1 MPSLLKKRAAL
12 SYFSIA
18 LILSAVLDVLSTI
31 YASHFAGTWDVEA
44 NPVFRGLGRATSGAV
59 SAVAVLIAMKATSVG
74 VLILWLRLT
83 LSRVPD
89 LYPPLGRQHGFFRFA
104 NFLFCGAE
112 VRGWRSLFLVPPV
125 SRLYRG
131 LSVPVTVAGILGML
145 SASVVNTFQLL
156 DGFSGAVMFWLVVA
170 GAGGFAGLEML
181 RRDFF
186 ALSRN
191 SRSQQDGAANGS
203 QPFSSQTNTTS
214 SAAGSDR

>member
-18 LILSAVLDVLSTI
+18 LIGSAVLDALSTI
-31 YASHFAGTWDVEA
+31 NASHFAGTWDVEA

-74 VLILWLRLT
+74 GLVLWLRLT
-83 LSRVPD
+83 LSRIPD
-89 LYPPLGRQHGFFRFA
+89 LYPPLGRQHGFFQFV
-104 NFLFCGAE
+104 NFLCCGAE

-131 LSVPVTVAGILGML
+131 LSVPVAVAAILGML

-156 DGFSGAVMFWLVVA
+156 DGSSGAA
-170 GAGGFAGLEML
+170 DTSC
-181 RRDFF
+181 R
-186 ALSRN
+186 
-191 SRSQQDGAANGS
+191 GS
-203 QPFSSQTNTTS
+203 VKSCVPRLFTKKLNAPTV
-214 SAAGSDR
+214 